1 MLCKDVYTKKMHFR
15 FYLLI
20 LKKKFTSAKHQTPY
34 NCVKNNI
41 NNYLLDFFY
50 PIYFTYIQTLHK
62 NNEFCNCY
70 IFGRWKIYNKKA
82 EYLGKS
88 GGISKYE
95 INIITCTS
103 FVLDLRYNVLYE
115 IMYKHLKYSVYAFWA
130 LKTE

>member
-1 MLCKDVYTKKMHFR
+1 MKRCLQKKMHFR

-20 LKKKFTSAKHQTPY
+20 LKKNTSAKHQTPY

-41 NNYLLDFFY
+41 NNYWIDFFY

-62 NNEFCNCY
+62 NNEFCTVLYSGVEKYMTSKMCV
-70 IFGRWKIYNKKA
+70 FFEA
-82 EYLGKS
+82 LGNS

-103 FVLDLRYNVLYE
+103 LDLIYDT
-115 IMYKHLKYSVYAFWA
+115 MYYMKLCISIQNTQLMHSVH
-130 LKTE
+130 

>member
-1 MLCKDVYTKKMHFR
+1 MFTKKNAFK
-15 FYLLI
+15 I
-20 LKKKFTSAKHQTPY
+20 LSFNLEKKITSAKHQTPY

-41 NNYLLDFFY
+41 NNYLIDFFY

-62 NNEFCNCY
+62 NNEFCTVIYSGVEKY
-70 IFGRWKIYNKKA
+70 ITSKMCVFFEA
-82 EYLGKS
+82 LGNS

-103 FVLDLRYNVLYE
+103 FVLNLRYNVLYE
-115 IMYKHLKYSVYAFWA
+115 IMYKHLKYSVNAFCA